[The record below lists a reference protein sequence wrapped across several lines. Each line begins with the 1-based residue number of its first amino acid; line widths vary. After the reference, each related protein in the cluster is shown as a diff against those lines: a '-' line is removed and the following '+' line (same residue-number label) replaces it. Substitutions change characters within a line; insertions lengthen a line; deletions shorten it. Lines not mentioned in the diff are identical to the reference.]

1 MINPFFFSY
10 LERVLCRPHGCKRII
25 IMLKDFRFDGLIT
38 AVLLFLPLSSPAQEF
53 NEMRA
58 DSLRD
63 AISSARGTDKAGLQ
77 LELARIIPDSDKELA
92 REMVNSALSAA
103 RKAGD
108 KSLEMISFYEMGK
121 LYTTFNNIDIS
132 QAFFDSALFIAGEIE
147 DNWYKSEILFRK
159 GSNQHRQTEDFQALE
174 YFNEAIKAGN
184 LSDNYRIIGA
194 AYSMMG
200 TIMRVNGLY
209 DRAIEY
215 IIKSRLNYEKANFKD
230 GSAWALYLL
239 GRIYADLNLEENA
252 REYFNEALDI
262 YNELYEI
269 DGRGNG
275 VAICYEQIGLLNMK
289 SGEYQKARDN
299 IEYVLEIHSESNS
312 KYGISNAYKNLGRV
326 DYYTGNYV
334 QAELHLEKALKIKEE
349 ISDFLS
355 QPGIYEFIGLSQ
367 VKQGNAEEGLNTMMK
382 GLDIAISNN
391 QKNIQLDIYS
401 KLADTYLDLN
411 QPEKAISYLNKQI
424 EIQDLSL
431 SGAANV
437 KMEQLQSIYE
447 IEEKNSQIEQLEKQ
461 NEINSLLIREQKIYQ
476 VIMIIGILTVIL
488 IAIVIYWFYSRL
500 RQKNRVLN
508 EINVSKDKLFSIIA
522 HDLKGPV
529 GSSLGLS
536 EMLTE
541 ESGDMDPEEI
551 KNHAELIHRSI
562 NQTNNLLNN
571 LLIWTRS
578 QLNRI
583 EYSPAELKL
592 ADIVAESIDSLSLQ
606 AENKLIDIETGIND
620 SLRVKADE
628 EMLKIILRNLISNAI
643 KFSNPG
649 KHVSVSA
656 EETNSFIEISV
667 TDRGVGMKKDDL
679 AVLFKLE
686 SDNSK
691 PGTSGEKGTG
701 LGLILVKDFVEIHG
715 GKISVESEEGKGSTF
730 RFTVKKN

>member
-1 MINPFFFSY
+1 
-10 LERVLCRPHGCKRII
+10 
-25 IMLKDFRFDGLIT
+25 MLNFFRFERFI
-38 AVLLFLPLSSPAQEF
+38 VVILLLLPFPSPAQDLP
-53 NEMRA
+53 EMRA

-63 AISSARGTDKAGLQ
+63 AIISACGTDKAGLQ
-77 LELARIIPDSDKELA
+77 LELARVITDSDRELA
-92 REMVNSALSAA
+92 REMVDSALIVAN
-103 RKAGD
+103 KAED

-262 YNELYEI
+262 YNELYKI
-269 DGRGNG
+269 DGIGNG
-275 VAICYEQIGLLNMK
+275 VAICYEQIGLLNIK
-289 SGEYQKARDN
+289 AGEYQKARDN

-334 QAELHLEKALKIKEE
+334 QAELHLRKALKIKEE

-367 VKQGNAEEGLNTMMK
+367 IKQGNVEEGLNTMMK

-391 QKNIQLDIYS
+391 QKNIQLHIYS

-411 QPEKAISYLNKQI
+411 KPGKAISYLNKQI

-476 VIMIIGILTVIL
+476 VIMIIGIFTVIL
-488 IAIVIYWFYSRL
+488 IAIIIYWFYSRL

-522 HDLKGPV
+522 HDLKGPI
-529 GSSLGLS
+529 GSTLGLS
-536 EMLTE
+536 ELLTE
-541 ESGDMDPEEI
+541 ESEDMDPEVI
-551 KNHAELIHRSI
+551 KNHAELIHRSM

-583 EYSPAELKL
+583 EYSPVELKL
-592 ADIVAESIDSLSLQ
+592 ADIVSESIDSLSLQ

-620 SLRVKADE
+620 DLRVKGDE

-649 KHVSVSA
+649 NHVSVNA
-656 EETNSFIEISV
+656 EEINSFIEISV
-667 TDRGVGMKKDDL
+667 TDRGIGMKKDAL
-679 AVLFKLE
+679 AVLFNLE

-701 LGLILVKDFVEIHG
+701 LGLILVKDFVEKHG
-715 GKISVESEEGKGSTF
+715 GKIRVESEEKKGSTF
-730 RFTVKKN
+730 RFTVKKS